1 MSTFTPAELDTLTQS
16 LTPAQKAAFQTQFA
30 AAKKERGTAIALSVI
45 PVVGHLGIGRFYLGQ
60 TGLGILH
67 IVLMIAFLIPGIIF
81 WIVDWFLIGNACD
94 NYNREK
100 AREIAVQIKAL
111 G

>member
-1 MSTFTPAELDTLTQS
+1 MSTFTDSELNTIILGLTEK
-16 LTPAQKAAFQTQFA
+16 QKSVFHSQFNVE
-30 AAKKERGTAIALSVI
+30 KKNRGTAIALSVI

-67 IVLMIAFLIPGIIF
+67 IALMVCFIVPGIIY
-81 WIVDWFLIGNACD
+81 WIIDWFLIGKACD
-94 NYNREK
+94 NWNREK
-100 AREIAVQIKAL
+100 ARQIATQVKAL